1 MIEHHPEPVGQR
13 WVTVEH
19 TMGKHL
25 DRLNPRKIV
34 RKELLN
40 KSTLPHRQQIHEL
53 FQAISPPR
61 RLALSKEFAGQV
73 KEL

>member
-1 MIEHHPEPVGQR
+1 
-13 WVTVEH
+13 
-19 TMGKHL
+19 MGKHL
-25 DRLNPRKIV
+25 DWLNPRKIV